1 MFDDKLT
8 EHNSVYLYIYTLLYI
23 VVMCTTIIIII
34 IIYIH
39 IGITC
44 MFTHTSTEQS
54 IQHLNWHWKT
64 HIYIERKRE
73 RERERDS
80 HSSMPFCFEHSFEF
94 NTAHCFIR
102 NDLLTE
108 GITVALDRLTC
119 EISGQQ
125 KKIVTQSY
133 EPLNELLNFRWQYI
147 HMSHM
152 RKSVTNTNHCHWV
165 NCGVNSRIYYQ
176 H

>member
-1 MFDDKLT
+1 MHVHAHLHGTINSTFKLT
-8 EHNSVYLYIYTLLYI
+8 LKDSH
-23 VVMCTTIIIII
+23 
-34 IIYIH
+34 IH
-39 IGITC
+39 R
-44 MFTHTSTEQS
+44 E
-54 IQHLNWHWKT
+54 K
-64 HIYIERKRE
+64 ERE

-133 EPLNELLNFRWQYI
+133 EPLNELLNFR
-147 HMSHM
+147 
-152 RKSVTNTNHCHWV
+152 
-165 NCGVNSRIYYQ
+165 
-176 H
+176 